1 MSRAIRQPDGSVHL
15 RTMLD
20 GEYVMPQEEGEK
32 RLRNQGPTD
41 GVVGDGIVAL
51 GGVAKQVLDK
61 LHKPEDEAPRI
72 PGIVY
77 QRRN

>member
-1 MSRAIRQPDGSVHL
+1 MSRAVRQPDGSVHL

-32 RLRNQGPTD
+32 RLREQGPSD
-41 GVVGDGIVAL
+41 GVVGDAIVVV
-51 GGVAKQVLDK
+51 GGVARQVIDK
-61 LHKPEDEAPRI
+61 LHRSEDEAPRI